1 MMFKRHHFS
10 FDPSMNLFHSGR
22 LMTGLAL
29 TLSLLLSGC
38 ASVITAQVSS
48 FQQWP
53 SDARGSSF
61 SLLAPVEASRSLEQA
76 SYGAQVA
83 AELEKQGLRQA
94 APGQQARFLVEVNV
108 SRDTENRASL
118 RPVYQDRYVFHPARR
133 DAAGRI
139 YPGFWGPDPFGPR
152 YVGDQQ
158 IVQTISLSRLRL
170 RLLDAQAD
178 PRAPRTVYEAQAV
191 HEGDAPLPSVVPW
204 LVRAVFDDFPAAN
217 GSVRVVRFKP
227 DTGEVIRR

>member
-1 MMFKRHHFS
+1 MNRPYFS
-10 FDPSMNLFHSGR
+10 R
-22 LMTGLAL
+22 LL
-29 TLSLLLSGC
+29 TCFASAFGLLLSGC
-38 ASVITAQVSS
+38 ASVITTQVSS

-53 SDARGSSF
+53 ADAAGSRF
-61 SLLAPVEASRSLEQA
+61 SLLAPSDASRSLEQA
-76 SYGAQVA
+76 SYAAQVA
-83 AELEKQGLRQA
+83 AELEKQRLRQA
-94 APGQQARFLVEVNV
+94 APGQQARFLVDVNV

-118 RPVYQDRYVFHPARR
+118 RPVYQDRYVFHPGWR
-133 DAAGRI
+133 DAAGRV

-158 IVQTISLSRLRL
+158 IVQTVSLSRLRL
-170 RLLDAQAD
+170 RVLDAQAD
-178 PRAPRTVYEAQAV
+178 PKTPRTVYEAQAI

>member
-1 MMFKRHHFS
+1 MSTLSITRVLK
-10 FDPSMNLFHSGR
+10 LCA
-22 LMTGLAL
+22 LAL
-29 TLSLLLSGC
+29 AALLSGC

-53 SDARGSSF
+53 ADATGSRF
-61 SLLAPVEASRSLEQA
+61 SLLAPAEASGDLGRLEQTN
-76 SYGAQVA
+76 YGAQVA
-83 AELEKQGLRQA
+83 AALEKQGLRQA
-94 APGQQARFLVEVNV
+94 PPGQPAWFLVDVNV
-108 SRDTENRASL
+108 SRETENRASL
-118 RPVYQDRYVFHPARR
+118 RPIYQDRYVFHPARR
-133 DAAGRI
+133 DAEGRI

-158 IVQTISLSRLRL
+158 VVQTVNLSRLRL

-178 PRAPRTVYEAQAV
+178 PKAPRTVYEAQV
-191 HEGDAPLPSVVPW
+191 LYEGDMPLPSAVPW

>member
-1 MMFKRHHFS
+1 MSIARILK
-10 FDPSMNLFHSGR
+10 LGV
-22 LMTGLAL
+22 LAL
-29 TLSLLLSGC
+29 AALAAGC

-53 SDARGSSF
+53 ADAAGSRF
-61 SLLAPVEASRSLEQA
+61 SLLAPADANGELGRLEQA
-76 SYGAQVA
+76 NYGAQVA
-83 AELEKQGLRQA
+83 AALEKQGLRQA
-94 APGQQARFLVEVNV
+94 APGQTARFLVDLNV
-108 SRDTENRASL
+108 SRETENRASL

-133 DAAGRI
+133 DAEGRI

-152 YVGDQQ
+152 FVGDQQ
-158 IVQTISLSRLRL
+158 VVQTVSLTRLRL

-178 PRAPRTVYEAQAV
+178 PKAPRTVYEAQAL
-191 HEGDAPLPSVVPW
+191 HEGDGPLPSVVPW

>member
-1 MMFKRHHFS
+1 MNRPYFS
-10 FDPSMNLFHSGR
+10 RPLTCFA
-22 LMTGLAL
+22 LAFG
-29 TLSLLLSGC
+29 LLLSGC
-38 ASVITAQVSS
+38 ASVITTQVSS

-53 SDARGSSF
+53 ADAAGSHF
-61 SLLAPVEASRSLEQA
+61 SLLAPADASRSLEQA

-83 AELEKQGLRQA
+83 AELEKRGLRQA
-94 APGQQARFLVEVNV
+94 SPGQQTRFLVDVNV

-118 RPVYQDRYVFHPARR
+118 RPVYQDRYVFHPGWR
-133 DAAGRI
+133 DAAGRV

-158 IVQTISLSRLRL
+158 IVQTVSLSRLRL
-170 RLLDAQAD
+170 RVLDTQAD
-178 PRAPRTVYEAQAV
+178 PKTPRTVYEAQAI

-204 LVRAVFDDFPAAN
+204 LVRALFDDFPAAN

-227 DTGEVIRR
+227 NTGEVIRR

>member
-1 MMFKRHHFS
+1 MSIARILK
-10 FDPSMNLFHSGR
+10 LCI
-22 LMTGLAL
+22 L
-29 TLSLLLSGC
+29 TLAALASGC

-53 SDARGSSF
+53 PDARGSSF
-61 SLLAPVEASRSLEQA
+61 SLLAPSEGSRSLEQA
-76 SYGAQVA
+76 SYDAQVA

-94 APGQQARFLVEVNV
+94 MPGQRARFLVDLNV
-108 SRDTENRASL
+108 SRETENRASL

-133 DAAGRI
+133 DAEGRI

-158 IVQTISLSRLRL
+158 VVQTVSLSRLRL

-178 PRAPRTVYEAQAV
+178 PKAPRTVYEAQAL

-217 GSVRVVRFKP
+217 GSVRLVRFKA

>member
-1 MMFKRHHFS
+1 MSVSSVLK
-10 FDPSMNLFHSGR
+10 GCI
-22 LMTGLAL
+22 LAL
-29 TLSLLLSGC
+29 VVLASGC
-38 ASVITAQVSS
+38 ASVITTQVSS

-53 SDARGSSF
+53 ADAAGSRF
-61 SLLAPVEASRSLEQA
+61 SLLAPADGSLEQS
-76 SYGAQVA
+76 SYAAQVA
-83 AELEKQGLRQA
+83 AALEQQGLRQA
-94 APGQQARFLVEVNV
+94 APGQPARFLVEVHV
-108 SRDTENRASL
+108 SRESENRLSL

-178 PRAPRTVYEAQAV
+178 PKTPRTVYEAQAI
-191 HEGDAPLPSVVPW
+191 HEGEAPLPSVVPW
-204 LVRAVFDDFPAAN
+204 LVRAVFDDFPASN

-227 DTGEVIRR
+227 ETGEVLRR

>member
-1 MMFKRHHFS
+1 
-10 FDPSMNLFHSGR
+10 MNTSYFNR
-22 LMTGLAL
+22 LVTSVALAL
-29 TLSLLLSGC
+29 SVLLSGC
-38 ASVITAQVSS
+38 ASVIATQVSS

-53 SDARGSSF
+53 GDAKGSSF
-61 SLLAPVEASRSLEQA
+61 SLLAPADASRSLEQA

-83 AELEKQGLRQA
+83 AALEKQGLRQA
-94 APGQQARFLVEVNV
+94 APGDIARFLVDVTV
-108 SRDTENRASL
+108 SRETEDRASL
-118 RPVYQDRYVFHPARR
+118 RPIYQNRYIFHPGWR

-139 YPGFWGPDPFGPR
+139 YPGFWELDPFGPR

-158 IVQTISLSRLRL
+158 IVQSVSLSRLRL
-170 RLLDAQAD
+170 RVLDAKAD
-178 PRAPRTVYEAQAV
+178 PKAPRTVYEAQALQ
-191 HEGDAPLPSVVPW
+191 EGNAPLPSTVPW

>member
-1 MMFKRHHFS
+1 M
-10 FDPSMNLFHSGR
+10 
-22 LMTGLAL
+22 
-29 TLSLLLSGC
+29 SGC

-53 SDARGSSF
+53 ADAAGSRF
-61 SLLAPVEASRSLEQA
+61 SLLAGADASRSLEQA
-76 SYGAQVA
+76 SYGALVA
-83 AELEKQGLRQA
+83 AALEKQGLRQA
-94 APGQQARFLVEVNV
+94 APGQAARFLVDLNV
-108 SRDTENRASL
+108 SRETEDRASL
-118 RPVYQDRYVFHPARR
+118 RPVYRDRYVFHPGYR
-133 DAAGRI
+133 DAAGRL

-158 IVQTISLSRLRL
+158 VVQTVSLSRLRL

-178 PRAPRTVYEAQAV
+178 PKSPRTVYEAQAL

-217 GSVRVVRFKP
+217 GSVRLVRFKP
-227 DTGEVIRR
+227 DTGEVLRR

>member
-1 MMFKRHHFS
+1 
-10 FDPSMNLFHSGR
+10 MNSSLSRF
-22 LMTGLAL
+22 MTGLAL
-29 TLSLLLSGC
+29 ALSLLLSGC

-53 SDARGSSF
+53 ADAAGSRF
-61 SLLAPVEASRSLEQA
+61 TLLAPADANRSLEQS
-76 SYGAQVA
+76 SYAAQVA

-94 APGQQARFLVEVNV
+94 APGQSARFLVDVNV
-108 SRDTENRASL
+108 IRETENRAAL
-118 RPVYQDRYVFHPARR
+118 RPIYQDRYIFHPARR

-158 IVQTISLSRLRL
+158 IVQTVSLSRLRL

-178 PRAPRTVYEAQAV
+178 PKAPRTVYEAQAV
-191 HEGDAPLPSVVPW
+191 HEGDTPLPAVVPW
-204 LVRAVFDDFPAAN
+204 LVRAVFDDFPATN
-217 GSVRVVRFKP
+217 GSVRVVRFEA

>member
-1 MMFKRHHFS
+1 
-10 FDPSMNLFHSGR
+10 MNTFCSSR
-22 LMTGLAL
+22 LLTGAL
-29 TLSLLLSGC
+29 MALSLLLSGC
-38 ASVITAQVSS
+38 ASIITAQVSS

-53 SDARGSSF
+53 ADAQGSSF
-61 SLLAPVEASRSLEQA
+61 SLLAPTDASRRLEQG

-83 AELEKQGLRQA
+83 AELEKQGLKQA
-94 APGQQARFLVEVNV
+94 APGQPARFLVDVNV
-108 SRDTENRASL
+108 SRETENRTSL
-118 RPVYQDRYVFHPARR
+118 RPVYQDRYVFHPGRR
-133 DAAGRI
+133 DAAGRV

-152 YVGDQQ
+152 YVGDQP
-158 IVQTISLSRLRL
+158 IVQTFSLSRLHL

-178 PRAPRTVYEAQAV
+178 PKAPRPVYEAQAV
-191 HEGDAPLPSVVPW
+191 NEGSVPLPSVVPW

>member
-1 MMFKRHHFS
+1 MT
-10 FDPSMNLFHSGR
+10 HSSSR
-22 LMTGLAL
+22 LATGFAL
-29 TLSLLLSGC
+29 VLSLLLSGC
-38 ASVITAQVSS
+38 ASVITTQVSS

-53 SDARGSSF
+53 GDAKGSSF
-61 SLLAPVEASRSLEQA
+61 NLLAPADAGRSLEQA
-76 SYGAQVA
+76 SYVAQVA

-94 APGQQARFLVEVNV
+94 APGQSARFLVDVNV
-108 SRDTENRASL
+108 SRETENRASL
-118 RPVYQDRYVFHPARR
+118 RPVYQDRYMFHPGWR

-139 YPGFWGPDPFGPR
+139 HPGFWGPDPFGPR

-158 IVQTISLSRLRL
+158 IVQTLSLSRLRL

-178 PRAPRTVYEAQAV
+178 PKAPRTVYEAQVV

-204 LVRAVFDDFPAAN
+204 LVRAVFADFPAAN

-227 DTGEVIRR
+227 DTGEVLRR